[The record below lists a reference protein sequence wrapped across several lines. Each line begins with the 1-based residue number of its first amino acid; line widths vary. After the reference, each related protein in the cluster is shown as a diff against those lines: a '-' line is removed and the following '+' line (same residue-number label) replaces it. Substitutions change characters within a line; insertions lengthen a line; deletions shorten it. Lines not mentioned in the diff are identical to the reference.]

1 GPALRAGYP
10 PGAVVFAVSVAA
22 FAGVP
27 PGALVTVRPTIGAGS
42 TFGDDGATAER
53 APNGSRPSAAQVP
66 TATIAAR
73 PATPAAMAA
82 GRFPAPA
89 TGAAPVTP
97 AQSPLTISLIQ
108 GRRAGSFS
116 SACMTV
122 RTAEPV
128 ARR

>member
-1 GPALRAGYP
+1 VG
-10 PGAVVFAVSVAA
+10 FAVSVAA

-73 PATPAAMAA
+73 PATPAALAA
-82 GRFPAPA
+82 RRFHALA
-89 TGAAPVTP
+89 TARAAATA
-97 AQSPLTISLIQ
+97 AQSPLTL
-108 GRRAGSFS
+108 AGVRGSRPGAFS
-116 SACMTV
+116 SARRTV